1 MVQTTSSGADAP
13 LLEACAVWK
22 FFGSNAVLKGI
33 DLTLM
38 PGQVHALLGG
48 NGAGKSTLMKIIA
61 GLYVADRGEVRIRG
75 QQTTLNTPTAAHQHG
90 IYLVPQEPMLFPNL
104 SVEENILMHM
114 PEERSKLRTRLQ
126 KLIGELGTPLD
137 LSVPAGQLEVADQQV
152 VEILRGLVREARIL
166 ILDEPTSALTPHE
179 VTRLFDRIHALSTQ
193 KVGIFFIS
201 HKLGE
206 IRAIAEVVSFMRDG
220 KIALAG
226 PPSDFTDTQI
236 VRAMTQVDGG
246 DKKNTGENDTS
257 VLGTASKARSDGAEV
272 LRVDRLCGE
281 GFANVSFSLHA
292 GEILGLAGVVGSGR
306 TELAETLY
314 GLRPAARGS
323 VFMDGQSIALTSP
336 RASLDRGII
345 YLPEDRQSS
354 GLFVEASLVWNT
366 TSLILYREPFWLS
379 RTAEQARFDA
389 YVTQLG
395 IVCRTGDQAART
407 LSGGNQQKIL
417 LAKCLAADPRVLI
430 LDEPTRGVDVAV
442 RADIYRQI
450 DDLAARGM
458 AILLIS
464 SDHEEVVRLSHRV
477 LVMDHGFP
485 GGALSGDAITVDT
498 IAQLSFGIHGTQETA
513 P

>member
-1 MVQTTSSGADAP
+1 MAQTISSGTETA

-33 DLTLM
+33 DLSLM

-61 GLYVADRGEVRIRG
+61 GLYIADRGEVRIQG
-75 QQTTLNTPTAAHQHG
+75 QRTILNNPTAAHQQG

-104 SVEENILMHM
+104 SVEENILLHM
-114 PEERSKLRTRLQ
+114 PDNRIELRARLL
-126 KLIGELGTPLD
+126 KLIDELGTPLD
-137 LSVPAGQLEVADQQV
+137 LSSTAGQLEVADQQV
-152 VEILRGLVREARIL
+152 VEILRGLVRQARIL

-179 VTRLFDRIHALSTQ
+179 VTRLFERIRALTAQ

-206 IRAIAEVVSFMRDG
+206 IRAIADVVSIMRDG

-226 PPSDFTDTQI
+226 PPSQFTDTQI
-236 VRAMTQVDGG
+236 VRAMTQVDGPG
-246 DKKNTGENDTS
+246 KKESEGTNTS
-257 VLGTASKARSDGAEV
+257 ILGTSAATHQKGAEV
-272 LRVDRLCGE
+272 LRIDRLSGE
-281 GFANVSFSLHA
+281 GFANVSFSLYA

-314 GLRPAARGS
+314 GLRPLVRGS
-323 VFMDGQSIALTSP
+323 ILMDGQEIKPSSP
-336 RASLDRGII
+336 RASLDRGIV

-379 RTAEQARFDA
+379 YAKEQKRFDD
-389 YVTQLG
+389 YVQQLG

-417 LAKCLAADPRVLI
+417 LAKCLAASPRVLI

-442 RADIYRQI
+442 RSDIYRQI
-450 DDLAARGM
+450 DELAAKGM

-464 SDHEEVVRLSHRV
+464 SDHEEVMRLSHRV

-485 GGALSGDAITVDT
+485 GGELSGEAITVDT
-498 IAQLSFGIHGTQETA
+498 IAQLSFGIHGTQGAA